1 MAERFNAPVLKIG
14 DGKPS
19 VGSNPTLSVYYKMKQ
34 LKYQITLQ
42 TRDKVRKNAYV
53 KINGNDRTVIEE
65 AIWKPVINKVH
76 RTKLNVIET
85 LEKQ

>member
-1 MAERFNAPVLKIG
+1 MLEII
-14 DGKPS
+14 
-19 VGSNPTLSVYYKMKQ
+19 MKQ
-34 LKYQITLQ
+34 LKYQIVLQ
-42 TRDKVRKNAYV
+42 TRDKVRKNAYA

-65 AIWKPVINKVH
+65 AVWRPVVTKAL